1 MHVAKPA
8 SCKWGSP
15 RRTPS
20 RSALVVTI
28 ATADHFSPPQERSAL
43 PASFAAALLLEGLCF
58 LAVVGWLT
66 QRPARVDSSAPTM
79 QISLVA
85 AAPAMPD
92 APADPPPMVAQTPP
106 VPEETPPVPEEVTPP
121 PPEVPPPPAEVAP
134 PEPAPPPP
142 KAEAPVIRPKPAK
155 PQPQVQR
162 KPAARPAQQQATASA
177 APSASAMS
185 SFQGQMRRA
194 VESALVYPA
203 SARASGQHGRARVT
217 FAFLDG
223 HVSGVSLAQSS
234 GSSLLDQA
242 ALATVRSAHYPLPPA
257 ELSHQTLHL
266 SVYVEFKAGQ

>member
-1 MHVAKPA
+1 M
-8 SCKWGSP
+8 
-15 RRTPS
+15 
-20 RSALVVTI
+20 TI

-43 PASFAAALLLEGLCF
+43 PVSFAAALLLEGLCF

-66 QRPARVDSSAPTM
+66 QRPAKIESSAPTM
-79 QISLVA
+79 QISLVSA
-85 AAPAMPD
+85 PPAPAD
-92 APADPPPMVAQTPP
+92 APADPPPMVAETPP
-106 VPEETPPVPEEVTPP
+106 VPEETPPVPEEPQVTPP

-134 PEPAPPPP
+134 PEPTPPPP
-142 KAEAPVIRPKPAK
+142 KAEAPVVRPKPAK
-155 PQPQVQR
+155 PPQQVHR
-162 KPAARPAQQQATASA
+162 KPAARPAQQQQATASA
-177 APSASAMS
+177 APSAGAMS

-223 HVSGVSLAQSS
+223 RVSGVSLTQSS

-242 ALATVRSAHYPLPPA
+242 ALATVRSAHYPSPPP

>member
-1 MHVAKPA
+1 MRVAKPA
-8 SCKWGSP
+8 SSRWDSP
-15 RRTPS
+15 RRKPS
-20 RSALVVTI
+20 RSAIVVTI
-28 ATADHFSPPQERSAL
+28 ATVDHFSSPQERSAL

-66 QRPARVDSSAPTM
+66 QRPARIESSAPTM

-85 AAPAMPD
+85 APPAPVE
-92 APADPPPMVAQTPP
+92 APADPPPMVAETPP
-106 VPEETPPVPEEVTPP
+106 VPEETPPVPEDPQVT
-121 PPEVPPPPAEVAP
+121 PPPAEVAP

-142 KAEAPVIRPKPAK
+142 KAEAPVVRPKPAK
-155 PQPQVQR
+155 PPQQVQR

-177 APSASAMS
+177 APSAGAMS

-242 ALATVRSAHYPLPPA
+242 ALATVRSAHYPLPPP

>member
-1 MHVAKPA
+1 M
-8 SCKWGSP
+8 S
-15 RRTPS
+15 
-20 RSALVVTI
+20 I
-28 ATADHFSPPQERSAL
+28 ATADLFSLQRERSAL
-43 PASFAAALLLEGLCF
+43 PVSFAAALLLEGLCF

-66 QRPARVDSSAPTM
+66 QRPAKIESSAPTM
-79 QISLVA
+79 QISLDAVPP
-85 AAPAMPD
+85 APTE
-92 APADPPPMVAQTPP
+92 APADPPPMVAETPP
-106 VPEETPPVPEEVTPP
+106 VPEETPPVPEEPQLTPT
-121 PPEVPPPPAEVAP
+121 PPEVSPPPAEVAP
-134 PEPAPPPP
+134 PEPTPPPP
-142 KAEAPVIRPKPAK
+142 KTEAPVVRSKPAK
-155 PQPQVQR
+155 PPQQVHR

-177 APSASAMS
+177 APSAGAMA

-223 HVSGVSLAQSS
+223 RVSGVSLAQSS

-242 ALATVRSAHYPLPPA
+242 ALATVRSAHYPAPPP

>member
-1 MHVAKPA
+1 MRAAKPA
-8 SCKWGSP
+8 LSRWGSP
-15 RRTPS
+15 RRKPS
-20 RSALVVTI
+20 RSAIVVSI
-28 ATADHFSPPQERSAL
+28 ATADHFSPPQERSAI
-43 PASFAAALLLEGLCF
+43 PASFAAALLLEALCF

-66 QRPARVDSSAPTM
+66 QRPAKIESSAPTM

-85 AAPAMPD
+85 A
-92 APADPPPMVAQTPP
+92 PADPPPMAAETPP
-106 VPEETPPVPEEVTPP
+106 VPEETPPVPEDPQVTPP
-121 PPEVPPPPAEVAP
+121 PAEVPPPPAEVAP

-142 KAEAPVIRPKPAK
+142 KAEAPVVRPKPAK

-177 APSASAMS
+177 APSAGAMS

-223 HVSGVSLAQSS
+223 HVSGVSLAQTS

-242 ALATVRSAHYPLPPA
+242 ALATVRSAHYPLPPP

-266 SVYVEFKAGQ
+266 SVFVEFKAGQ